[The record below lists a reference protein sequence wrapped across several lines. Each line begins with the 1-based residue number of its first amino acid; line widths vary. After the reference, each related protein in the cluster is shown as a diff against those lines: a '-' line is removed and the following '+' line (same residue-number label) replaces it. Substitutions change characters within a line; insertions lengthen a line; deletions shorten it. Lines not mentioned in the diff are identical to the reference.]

1 MSQES
6 LLKNALRISLGIHL
20 GALLFL
26 LSFHWIFPEETRILT
41 PTLRVDLV
49 SLPELKKDEPPSLPS
64 SAPEPAP
71 PPPPKTAA
79 ERPPPRV
86 VPATKEADHGEI
98 HLPEKKP
105 RKKQASKKEKAAE
118 KKLKAAIARIRAIER
133 IKALAGTDEVKGN
146 RISKGTALTGEALQ
160 SLEAGYFD
168 VILERVRS
176 YWELPKWL
184 REQNRSAKVM
194 IRLDPQGR
202 IRSFEFVQ
210 SSGSAPFDAEVRRA
224 IQVSAPFPL
233 PPQAISAGISKQG
246 ILLGFPL

>member
-6 LLKNALRISLGIHL
+6 LLKNALRISLGIHA

-26 LSFHWIFPEETRILT
+26 LSFHWIFPEETRILI

-49 SLPELKKDEPPSLPS
+49 SLPDLKKDEPPSLPA

-71 PPPPKTAA
+71 PPKAAA
-79 ERPPPRV
+79 EQPPPRV

-105 RKKQASKKEKAAE
+105 KKKQASKKEKAAE
-118 KKLKAAIARIRAIER
+118 KKLKSAIARIRAIER
-133 IKALAGTDEVKGN
+133 IKALAGNDEVKGN

-194 IRLDPQGR
+194 IRLDFQGR

-224 IQVSAPFPL
+224 LQAAAPFPI